1 MPCVATIQSSDN
13 QNTKESSK
21 KRARKGEKANTG
33 PKFSAEASAKSVKKK
48 LGPSHKFLGASPP
61 LSRSASVS
69 SVPPSTVSTTSS
81 KSLNSLPPS
90 MKSLVQAAKVR
101 FRLHI
106 ATTSG
111 FPDLNESVTTPK
123 KLLQDICEERDAE
136 KEWERFKENR
146 SIALWVISLITQC
159 RSNLR
164 NKLRKTA
171 QGMVANH
178 FGLSLQMGE
187 LELADRVAKL
197 KRNYSYI
204 YAEPLN
210 QNSKAPIFEGMENAA
225 STKRGTYTSTKDSRA
240 SKLRRYLFDNPPG
253 SRRYFPPVI
262 FVACSRC
269 AWARRNPV
277 DSENLDF
284 HRPDSNVFLTKLIV
298 RLPGSDVCRSDAVIF
313 RAGLIIDCS
322 DLNACSAGLDTQRPD
337 SDVCFTHWDVC
348 RALDVYNADSAT
360 QLGF

>member
-146 SIALWVISLITQC
+146 SIAWWVISLITQC

-197 KRNYSYI
+197 KRNYLYI

-210 QNSKAPIFEGMENAA
+210 QNTNQSLYFLCKIHERRPRAKHRSSKEWKMPHQLNAVPTPVPKIPGLA
-225 STKRGTYTSTKDSRA
+225 STMITVSS
-240 SKLRRYLFDNPPG
+240 
-253 SRRYFPPVI
+253 
-262 FVACSRC
+262 
-269 AWARRNPV
+269 
-277 DSENLDF
+277 
-284 HRPDSNVFLTKLIV
+284 
-298 RLPGSDVCRSDAVIF
+298 
-313 RAGLIIDCS
+313 
-322 DLNACSAGLDTQRPD
+322 LNASVHLQ
-337 SDVCFTHWDVC
+337 
-348 RALDVYNADSAT
+348 
-360 QLGF
+360 